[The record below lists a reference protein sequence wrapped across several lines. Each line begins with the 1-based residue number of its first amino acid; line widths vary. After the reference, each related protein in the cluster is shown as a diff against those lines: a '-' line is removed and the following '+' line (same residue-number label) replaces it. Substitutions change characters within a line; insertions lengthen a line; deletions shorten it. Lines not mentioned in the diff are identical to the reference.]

1 MLNEQELNFSKKIL
15 VNDSNGPMNLKSVI
29 LAWDKDIRPHEFTRK
44 QEKT

>member
-1 MLNEQELNFSKKIL
+1 MSKPEFFQKLL

-44 QEKT
+44 QEKNMTL